1 MVGRSICHSN
11 GSPQFEV
18 RPTRARPFDRVANE
32 PRMAFMREGY
42 MWRLTIRDPRL
53 SIHAGE

>member
-1 MVGRSICHSN
+1 
-11 GSPQFEV
+11 
-18 RPTRARPFDRVANE
+18 VANE